1 MSRPAKDL
9 SQKPGPGSDAT
20 ARFNIPSSVARWV
33 GLAVL
38 FILGA
43 VALTWPLGSQIDA
56 GIPLGTESVATV
68 PLFNLWTLAWNVES
82 ARRGYDGY
90 WQAPIFHPATD
101 AFALSEPQPLT
112 GLVALVLHGLS
123 GSILTAY
130 NLILIAAL
138 AVNGLLAT
146 LLLRRLGLDW
156 LPAIAGGA
164 LVLVLPF
171 THQELGV
178 LQLVPLAGV
187 LTFAISVIR
196 FAEEPGLGSGL
207 WMGASLALA
216 YGLGGQ
222 VAVFCALAAV
232 PAAFWLW
239 WPHRGN
245 RRAWAGLASGAVFFL
260 ALVSPLLVAQT
271 RATAGEGFER
281 SVKSVRKHSAR
292 PGHYL
297 VSPWP
302 QLVPTPGIATAER
315 PSSRAFW
322 PGTLRVLLALTAL
335 AMAWRRPA
343 WRRLAVAAALVLVW
357 SVVVSFGARLEIAGH
372 SLADAIRAIP
382 GLSQI
387 RSFFRFALFA
397 QLAVVG
403 LAAGALHLLHE
414 KARQRLSRP
423 WGSALIAAVAL
434 LAVIEMRPT
443 MGPIAPLPPLDLEL
457 PWLEWVESSTTA
469 DDVLAFVPFPEGR
482 TSRDYL
488 STSQWMYWQLRHWR
502 PMVNGYS
509 GYFPA
514 RFRALK
520 KTMETFPQAAAL
532 RALRDAGVRYCI
544 VHRRVIEQ
552 SPAPDP
558 DGPIQLVPKFQDE
571 KHGLAIFELR
581 E

>member
-1 MSRPAKDL
+1 MKRSKHSL
-9 SQKPGPGSDAT
+9 
-20 ARFNIPSSVARWV
+20 SVARWL

-38 FILGA
+38 FSLGA
-43 VALTWPLGSQIDA
+43 VALTWPLAQQIDA
-56 GIPLGTESVATV
+56 GVAIGTESVATV

-82 ARRGYDGY
+82 ASRGYDRY
-90 WQAPIFHPATD
+90 WQAPIFHPAAD

-112 GLVALVLHGLS
+112 GLIALLIRGLG
-123 GSILTAY
+123 GSILNAY
-130 NLILIAAL
+130 NGILIASLAL
-138 AVNGLLAT
+138 NGLLAT
-146 LLLRRLGLDW
+146 VLLRRLGLGW
-156 LPAIAGGA
+156 LPSIAGGA

-187 LTFAISVIR
+187 LAFAIAVHR
-196 FAEEPGLGSGL
+196 FAEAPGLGAGL
-207 WMGASLALA
+207 SMGGSLAIA

-222 VAVFCALAAV
+222 VAVFGALAAA
-232 PAAFWLW
+232 PAALWLW
-239 WPHRGN
+239 WPHRKD
-245 RRAWAGLASGAVFFL
+245 RRAWAGLAAGAVLFL

-281 SVKSVRKHSAR
+281 SVESVRKHSAS

-297 VSPWP
+297 ISPWP
-302 QLVPTPGIATAER
+302 QLVPTPGIAVAER
-315 PSSRAFW
+315 PSGRAFW
-322 PGTLRVLLALTAL
+322 PGTVRVLLALAAL
-335 AMAWRRPA
+335 AMAWRRPG
-343 WRRLAVAAALVLVW
+343 WRRLAVAGALVLAW
-357 SVVVSFGARLEIAGH
+357 SAAVSFGARLEIADR
-372 SLADAIRAIP
+372 SLADAIRAVP

-397 QLAVVG
+397 QLAIVG

-414 KARQRLSRP
+414 KARQRLPKP
-423 WGSALIAAVAL
+423 WGSALVAAVAL
-434 LAVIEMRPT
+434 LAVVEMRPA
-443 MGPIAPLPPLDLEL
+443 MGPIAPLPRLDLEL
-457 PWLEWVESSTTA
+457 PWLEWVESSTEA
-469 DDVLAFVPFPEGR
+469 GDVLAFVPFPEGR

-488 STSQWMYWQLRHWR
+488 GTSQWMYWQLRHWR

-520 KTMETFPQAAAL
+520 KTMESFPSTAAL
-532 RALRDAGVRYCI
+532 RALHDAGVRYCI
-544 VHRRVIEQ
+544 VHRRVIES

-558 DGPIQLVPKFQDE
+558 NGPIQLVPRFQDE
-571 KHGLAIFELR
+571 KHALAIFELR